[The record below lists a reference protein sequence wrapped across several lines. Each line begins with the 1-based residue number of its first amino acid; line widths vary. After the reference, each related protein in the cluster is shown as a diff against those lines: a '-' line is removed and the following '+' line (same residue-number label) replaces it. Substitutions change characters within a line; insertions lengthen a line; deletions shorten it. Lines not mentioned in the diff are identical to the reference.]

1 MNLLVHRR
9 MDDDLV
15 TIDMDQDPTV
25 INGVALASHGQ
36 VGVTFQIIPIHIRQG
51 HMGLDKVAA
60 LFHGHMFSKMHIGA
74 IPWAYVETVVL
85 SEAPLVRV
93 VNKPVAVNARDEIF
107 VRVQSEP
114 DEIVR
119 VRVGPAADVLDFEVK
134 RLASLEYGWV
144 GRDFGLDQ
152 FLACVQMDTEA
163 FFKNNGKVAQQTVLV
178 DLEKRQRENNR

>member
-1 MNLLVHRR
+1 
-9 MDDDLV
+9 MDKYQLPKLGPDNKV
-15 TIDMDQDPTV
+15 R
-25 INGVALASHGQ
+25 
-36 VGVTFQIIPIHIRQG
+36 IRSS
-51 HMGLDKVAA
+51 LD
-60 LFHGHMFSKMHIGA
+60 S
-74 IPWAYVETVVL
+74 PWAYVETVVL

-163 FFKNNGKVAQQTVLV
+163 FFKNNGLCV
-178 DLEKRQRENNR
+178 EKN